1 MSESVGST
9 PAARVMASKSVRC
22 IDMIC
27 SCHIW
32 WSRVRLA
39 SRAAYADG
47 QRTLTEVE
55 RVARQTRQGNGDPL
69 WRLARSRGLNRRRFL
84 TLLLAGGTAAVLAAC
99 GDAIPERSG
108 GADQSVA
115 SVEPPLVFKDPTPF
129 IDHGQAG
136 LEARL
141 ELQTGSITSNEQFF
155 VRNNSRSVDL
165 DIERW
170 SLVIEGDAVDE
181 GTELRF
187 DDILRLPQRRM
198 TSYLECA
205 GNHRV
210 MFDLLQGRAAKGT
223 QWGRGA
229 IGNAEW
235 TGVSLADL
243 LTLAGVQE
251 TAVSVLLIGLDPESP
266 EGGFRRAMPIVKAM
280 HPDTLLV
287 HRMNDEPLPT
297 DHGFPLRAIVPGWV
311 GSSQIKWLGRIVVS
325 AEPQWTRNNT
335 TSYVLIGDEYEPEGE
350 ADGRVVTLQSIK
362 SALALPWPA
371 RLSATRHQLAGYA
384 HSPYGEIASVEWS
397 DDAGTTWHRARLA
410 SRQVEYGWVQFA
422 FEWNASV
429 GEHTIRTRATDMDRN
444 TQPESV
450 PFNEKGYLFNQ
461 PLPHPISVA

>member
-1 MSESVGST
+1 
-9 PAARVMASKSVRC
+9 MA
-22 IDMIC
+22 
-27 SCHIW
+27 
-32 WSRVRLA
+32 
-39 SRAAYADG
+39 
-47 QRTLTEVE
+47 QRT
-55 RVARQTRQGNGDPL
+55 RPGADDPL
-69 WRLARSRGLNRRRFL
+69 WHWASGRGLSRRRFL
-84 TLLLAGGTAAVLAAC
+84 SLLVAGGTAAVLAAC
-99 GDAIPERSG
+99 GDEIPEWSG
-108 GADQSVA
+108 GEGQPSSSVD
-115 SVEPPLVFKDPTPF
+115 PPLVFKDSTPF

-141 ELQTGSITSNEQFF
+141 ELLTGSITSNAQFF

-235 TGVSLADL
+235 TGVSLADV
-243 LTLAGVQE
+243 LTLAGAADD
-251 TAVSVLLIGLDPESP
+251 AVSVLLIGLDSASP
-266 EGGFRRAMPIVKAM
+266 EGGFRRVMPIAKAM

-287 HRMNDEPLPT
+287 HRMNGEPLPR
-297 DHGFPLRAIVPGWV
+297 DHGFPLRAIAPGWV

-335 TSYVLIGDEYEPEGE
+335 TSYVLIGDDYVREGA
-350 ADGRVVTLQSIK
+350 ADGEVVTVQTIK

-371 RLSATRHQLAGYA
+371 TLSAGERKLHGFA
-384 HSPYGEIASVEWS
+384 HSPHGEISRVEWS
-397 DDAGTTWHRARLA
+397 DDGGATWRRASL
-410 SRQVEYGWVQFA
+410 SDRQVDHGWAQFHLTW
-422 FEWNASV
+422 EGSV
-429 GEHTIRTRATDMDRN
+429 GEHTITTRATDAAGD
-444 TQPESV
+444 TQPDSV

-461 PLPHPISVA
+461 PLPHPISVT

>member
-1 MSESVGST
+1 M
-9 PAARVMASKSVRC
+9 P
-22 IDMIC
+22 
-27 SCHIW
+27 
-32 WSRVRLA
+32 
-39 SRAAYADG
+39 
-47 QRTLTEVE
+47 Q
-55 RVARQTRQGNGDPL
+55 QTRPGADDPL
-69 WRLARSRGLNRRRFL
+69 WRWASSRGLSRRRFL
-84 TLLLAGGTAAVLAAC
+84 SLLLAGGAAAVLAAC
-99 GDAIPERSG
+99 GDEIPEWS
-108 GADQSVA
+108 APPDHSVA

-170 SLVIEGDAVDE
+170 SLSVEGDAV
-181 GTELRF
+181 GGPMVLQF

-210 MFDLLQGRAAKGT
+210 MFDLLQGRAASGT

-235 TGVSLADL
+235 TGVSLADV
-243 LTLAGVQE
+243 LTLAGV
-251 TAVSVLLIGLDPESP
+251 TDDAVSVLLIGLDPESP
-266 EGGFRRAMPIVKAM
+266 EGGFRRVMPIEKAM

-287 HRMNDEPLPT
+287 HRMNGEALPR

-311 GSSQIKWLGRIVVS
+311 GSWQIKWLGRIVVS

-371 RLSATRHQLAGYA
+371 QLTANPHQLEGYA

-397 DDAGTTWHRARLA
+397 EDGGATWHRARLA
-410 SRQVEYGWVQFA
+410 SRQVDYGWVQFA

-429 GEHTIRTRATDMDRN
+429 GEHTIRTRAIDVEGN
-444 TQPESV
+444 TQPDSV

-461 PLPHPISVA
+461 PLPHPISVV